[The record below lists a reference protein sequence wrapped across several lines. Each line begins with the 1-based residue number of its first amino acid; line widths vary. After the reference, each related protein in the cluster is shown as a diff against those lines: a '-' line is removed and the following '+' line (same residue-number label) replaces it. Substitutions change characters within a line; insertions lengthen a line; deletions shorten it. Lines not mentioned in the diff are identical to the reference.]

1 MHSYHA
7 QISPEFINHKWLS
20 DDICNVHVLVANGM
34 TLCQPYEA
42 YTN

>member
-1 MHSYHA
+1 MNSYHA

-34 TLCQPYEA
+34 QFLDDTLS
-42 YTN
+42 TI